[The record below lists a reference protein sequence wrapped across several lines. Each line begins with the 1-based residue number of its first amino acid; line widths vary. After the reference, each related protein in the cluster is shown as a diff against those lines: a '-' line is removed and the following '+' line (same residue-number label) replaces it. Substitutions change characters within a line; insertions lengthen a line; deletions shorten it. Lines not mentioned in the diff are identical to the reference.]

1 MTVKRVLKV
10 GVQEW
15 PLQCRRP
22 VSAGAVPLG
31 LGLSMNMA
39 KRGTVPVRDETGRFT
54 GVRPKTAAER
64 LQVGALVH
72 PRHAEDSLVIS
83 RRLAHLLQPY
93 WCHAKL
99 RIWLAKRCGLPNTV
113 CMRSCS

>member
-1 MTVKRVLKV
+1 M
-10 GVQEW
+10 GVQGG
-15 PLQCRRP
+15 LLRCRRP

-64 LQVGALVH
+64 LQVGVRAR
-72 PRHAEDSLVIS
+72 PRHADGWLGVLREQIASRLV
-83 RRLAHLLQPY
+83 HFLQPQWRY
-93 WCHAKL
+93 TKL
-99 RIWLAKRCGLPNTV
+99 NMLLAEIFGLLNAAR
-113 CMRSCS
+113 MRGRS